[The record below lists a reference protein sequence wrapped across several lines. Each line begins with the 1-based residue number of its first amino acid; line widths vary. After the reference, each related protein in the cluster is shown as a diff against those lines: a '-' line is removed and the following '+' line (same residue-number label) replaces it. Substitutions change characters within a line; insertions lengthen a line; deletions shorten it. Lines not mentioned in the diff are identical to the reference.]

1 MGRFSA
7 AFEAT
12 SQHRFRDSADI
23 QFAFAYF
30 YFIMEGGAQEGI
42 DLEEYWRQELD
53 TNHDGCVVSLRDVYR
68 DVLGRVSICVS
79 VC

>member
-53 TNHDGCVVSLRDVYR
+53 TNHDGCVVSLHAVQWHAS
-68 DVLGRVSICVS
+68 RVNINVS